1 MTADESLQTLS
12 SQFSRMSGQVEAV
25 FASSAS
31 LMQELREELRLLRQ
45 ATEDTRN
52 RVTELEGRIRSIED
66 EQRRL
71 RDETKA
77 ARGSA
82 AANSRTQ
89 WQSLVL
95 ILIAAAGWLFAAAQ
109 WFRVGRG

>member
-1 MTADESLQTLS
+1 MATDDTLQELAR
-12 SQFSRMSGQVEAV
+12 QFSRMSGQVDAV

-52 RVTELEGRIRSIED
+52 RVTELEGRVRSIED

-71 RDETKA
+71 RNDTESD
-77 ARGSA
+77 RGT
-82 AANSRTQ
+82 ANATGRAQ

-95 ILIAAAGWLFAAAQ
+95 ILIAAAGWAVAAAQ
-109 WFRVGRG
+109 WFRLGG